1 MIDTLSWGPN
11 LSAPVV
17 FGGIL
22 ADSPQF
28 ERPLVDGIMGL
39 AYQALA
45 CNPTC
50 VEPPFQQMVKSG
62 VVKDAFGICM
72 TQRGGK
78 LILGDI
84 DPKLAKGSITYVPMA
99 LSAVPTYYTVNISCV
114 IVSFYE
120 FVTALLGCLNLVTW
134 CVNSLTRCIP
144 HLLFSHRSTVAIG
157 NGSIPLPN
165 FRHGVIDSGT
175 TLIGMFWSIFLS
187 FECTC

>member
-1 MIDTLSWGPN
+1 MIDTLSWGSN

-62 VVKDAFGICM
+62 VVKDSFGICM
-72 TQRGGK
+72 TPRGGK

-84 DPKLAKGSITYVPMA
+84 DPALAKGSISYVPMA
-99 LSAVPTYYTVNISCV
+99 LSKVPTYYTVNISCV
-114 IVSFYE
+114 YI
-120 FVTALLGCLNLVTW
+120 
-134 CVNSLTRCIP
+134 I
-144 HLLFSHRSTVAIG
+144 
-157 NGSIPLPN
+157 
-165 FRHGVIDSGT
+165 
-175 TLIGMFWSIFLS
+175 LS
-187 FECTC
+187 FCDGSSSFLRIS